1 MVSRISH
8 TLVFV
13 ADLPRAAR
21 FYSDALGLRAEP
33 GDDADFLMLRGS
45 DGAGLAL
52 HRVPPEVIGELTDP
66 PQWREDVALKL
77 CIEVRDLDA
86 LRDAVLRAGGQARA
100 PWSWREVR
108 FCECA
113 DLEGNVFQLFC
124 GPRTGP

>member
-8 TLVFV
+8 ILVFV

-21 FYSDALGLRAEP
+21 FYADALDLHAEP
-33 GDDADFLMLRGS
+33 GDDPDFLMMRGS

-66 PQWREDVALKL
+66 PQWREDVALKP
-77 CIEVRDLDA
+77 CIEVRELDA
-86 LRDAVLRAGGQARA
+86 VREAVVRAGGQAKA
-100 PWSWREVR
+100 PWTWRDGQ

-113 DLEGNVFQLFC
+113 DLEGNVFQLFTA
-124 GPRTGP
+124 PRAAT